1 MTEDKR
7 DRNTPEGAGMPEE
20 EFSRL
25 MGSISAMAPLL
36 KGVFSPVN
44 SASSDNRAKSGN
56 HNCRE
61 ALLLALKPYLSPK
74 RCEAVDYFIRLARVG
89 DAIRSLQ

>member
-36 KGVFSPVN
+36 KGVFSPV
-44 SASSDNRAKSGN
+44 DRRILF
-56 HNCRE
+56 HILP
-61 ALLLALKPYLSPK
+61 LLETEILKLG
-74 RCEAVDYFIRLARVG
+74 I
-89 DAIRSLQ
+89 